1 MNLRNGKYSMVC
13 KRSAFFTWTVLS
25 KNSLPETFK
34 MNCRSKIPVT
44 IVKSS
49 RIDKGETSNNSFASA
64 IFKEGKDACGVDAKS
79 WLLPFKT
86 KTPSPRVDDL
96 KVFVGSKEEST
107 VFTEN
112 FVDSDTVNCPKT
124 RLGKKQKARQKPLQA
139 LDKFEELE
147 IISIRVNC
155 KVVPLKRY
163 LICNA
168 SKKLKIKNIC

>member
-1 MNLRNGKYSMVC
+1 MQTYKSYLYFIWLDIIFSIVSLATFVFNKLS
-13 KRSAFFTWTVLS
+13 RSL
-25 KNSLPETFK
+25 L
-34 MNCRSKIPVT
+34 
-44 IVKSS
+44 
-49 RIDKGETSNNSFASA
+49 NSFASA
-64 IFKEGKDACGVDAKS
+64 IFKEGKEACGVDAKS

>member
-1 MNLRNGKYSMVC
+1 MQTYKSYLYFIWLDIIFSIVSLATFVFNKLS
-13 KRSAFFTWTVLS
+13 RSLL
-25 KNSLPETFK
+25 NSL
-34 MNCRSKIPVT
+34 
-44 IVKSS
+44 
-49 RIDKGETSNNSFASA
+49 ASA
-64 IFKEGKDACGVDAKS
+64 IFKEVKEACGVDAKS

-86 KTPSPRVDDL
+86 KTPSPRVYDL